1 MAMTPTQH
9 KAVLL
14 QESIEAL
21 NIIPNGIYL
30 DGTFG
35 RGGHS
40 QEILARL
47 NENGRLLC
55 FDKDPQAIAHGK
67 AMMGQD
73 NRVQF
78 FQECFSDMYRVI
90 KNLGLLN
97 QLNGIL
103 LDLGVSSPQLEEP
116 ERGFSFMRDGPLD
129 MRMDPTRGLSAKD
142 WLNSASSEDIIWVLR
157 KYGEESFAKR
167 IAHRIVESRV
177 ESPLNTTLEL
187 AKLVTQCV
195 PFKKIGHHPATKT
208 FQAIRIYINQELQ
221 SVETVLNDTQQLLG
235 PLGRL
240 AIISFHSLE
249 DRMVKQFFRHQSKV
263 DVPKGIAVLE
273 KDLIA
278 PFQWV
283 IKRQRPSMIEI
294 ENNPRSRSATLRCL
308 EKQGTLISKKD
319 SKIESNTNKDLY

>member
-1 MAMTPTQH
+1 MTSLQH
-9 KAVLL
+9 QSVLL

-21 NIIPNGIYL
+21 NIVPEGIYL

-40 QEILARL
+40 SEILARL

-67 AMMGQD
+67 THFAHD

-78 FQECFSDMYRVI
+78 FQECFSDMYRVV
-90 KNLGLLN
+90 KDLGLLN

-167 IAHRIVESRV
+167 IANRIVESRA

-187 AKLVTQCV
+187 AKLVTECV

-208 FQAIRIYINQELQ
+208 FQAIRIYINQELK
-221 SVETVLNDTQQLLG
+221 SVETVLNDTAQLLAVH
-235 PLGRL
+235 GRL

-263 DVPKGIAVLE
+263 DVPRGMAVLE

-283 IKRQRPSMIEI
+283 IKRQRASMMEV

-308 EKQGTLISKKD
+308 EKQGSLN
-319 SKIESNTNKDLY
+319 ESTKNKVFC